1 MNQEVKVFVAD
12 VDDTLRGRKNRIPGP
27 LTVSAFEEMHKRGII
42 VGIASGR
49 PLWQGVKDHHK
60 EWKLS
65 FQFDFL
71 IGMNG
76 GEIWTKE
83 TQQKKVYN
91 PLTCEEL
98 KEIVTAFRDIP
109 NVNPFIYREGYEL
122 SRYIDD
128 EMIESGMRHG
138 CRVECVSDEAEL
150 YSEPTG
156 KILYRMPTIKEAEK
170 LEEYG
175 KELFKDRIACF
186 RTGRE
191 LVELQNPSIH
201 KGFGITTYCNEH
213 NISLDNVISFGDAEN
228 DIQMLECTGYSVAL
242 KNAMEP
248 VKQIADDITDYEA
261 DEDGVGHYLW
271 HHLLNR

>member
-1 MNQEVKVFVAD
+1 MNKEIKVFVAD
-12 VDDTLRGRKNRIPGP
+12 VDDTLRGRKKRIPGT
-27 LTVSAFEEMHKRGII
+27 LTLSAFEEMHKRGII

-49 PLWQGVKDHHK
+49 PLWQGVTDHYK

-76 GEIWTKE
+76 GQIWTKE
-83 TQQKKVYN
+83 SNEKKVYN

-98 KEIVTAFRDIP
+98 KEIVTSFNSIP
-109 NVNPFIYREGYEL
+109 NVNPFVYREGYEL

-128 EMIESGMRHG
+128 EMIQSGMRHG
-138 CRVECVSDEAEL
+138 CRVECVSDESEL
-150 YSEPTG
+150 WSEPTG
-156 KILYRMPTIKEAEK
+156 KILYRMPTIPEAEK

-175 KELFKDRIACF
+175 KELFGDRIACF

-201 KGFGITTYCNEH
+201 KGFGIQTYCTEKG
-213 NISLDNVISFGDAEN
+213 ISLDNVIAFGDAEN
-228 DIQMLECTGYSVAL
+228 DIQMLECVGWSVAL

-248 VKQIADDITDYEA
+248 VKAITDDITTYEA

-271 HHLLNR
+271 HHLLNQ